1 MIYIIY
7 MGVVPCILRIR
18 KGKLG
23 CDIGGAKE
31 LGLIYFPTNWGAK
44 EPYSLP
50 NDRVENH
57 FPLFVG
63 HKDAAIWH
71 ERGCEAPRDFGGSKK
86 IMGKSRG
93 ERTYRA

>member
-1 MIYIIY
+1 M
-7 MGVVPCILRIR
+7 
-18 KGKLG
+18 
-23 CDIGGAKE
+23 
-31 LGLIYFPTNWGAK
+31 IYFPTNWGAK

-93 ERTYRA
+93 KGLGDELVGLKGFLGGCSRVSGVTGEA